1 MPNTTSTTTTTTTTS
16 APLEPPKYGRELAD
30 QLREERL
37 AKRLDKSEES
47 KTQ

>member
-1 MPNTTSTTTTTTTTS
+1 MPNTTSTTTTTTTS
-16 APLEPPKYGRELAD
+16 VPVEQPKYGRELAD

-47 KTQ
+47 KTS